1 MIMKSLPRS
10 FYSQN
15 TLTVARQLLGKI
27 FVRRSGKEL
36 LTGMIVETEA
46 YLFDDP
52 ASHSFR
58 GITERTKVMFGPPG
72 HLYVYFT
79 YGMHYCANVV
89 TNKEGIGEAVL
100 IRAVEP
106 AKGLETMTARRT
118 KKNAGL
124 RQKDLTNGPAKFA
137 QAFGLTTEHSGV
149 DLTGDTIYITESGP
163 VRPSRIITATRI
175 GITRAKEKPFRFYL
189 DGNPFVS
196 RR

>member
-1 MIMKSLPRS
+1 MTTLPRS

-15 TLTVARQLLGKI
+15 TLIVARQLLGKI

-58 GITERTKVMFGPPG
+58 GMTERTKVMFGPPG

-106 AKGLETMTARRT
+106 GVGSEKMAARRG

-124 RQKDLTNGPAKFA
+124 RQKELTNGPAKFA
-137 QAFGLTTEHSGV
+137 QAFGLTTEHSGI
-149 DLTGDTIYITESGP
+149 DLTDGNITISDNGP
-163 VRPSRIITATRI
+163 VNPSRIITSTRI
-175 GITRAKEKPFRFYL
+175 GITRAAEQPFRFYL